1 MQFFI
6 DCEFDVPTDQ
16 LISIAL
22 VSLDGKQIFYEV
34 IDVTPTDPWVID
46 NVMSCINKA
55 PIPYVEFIERLDKFL
70 DRFSSIE
77 IIADHPNDPYYFI
90 KVNIREH
97 GEWFRKPFSITVDDD
112 LTAKSSSILH
122 NALEDAKAIR
132 LDWFRSNGLIP
143 D

>member
-1 MQFFI
+1 MQLFI

-16 LISIAL
+16 LISMAL

-46 NVMSCINKA
+46 NVMNCLNKL
-55 PIPYVEFIERLDKFL
+55 PITKEQFITKLDQFVEK
-70 DRFSSIE
+70 FSSIE
-77 IIADHPNDPYYFI
+77 IIADHPADPYYFLKWI
-90 KVNIREH
+90 IREK
-97 GEWFRKPFSITVDDD
+97 GEWFRKPFTIKIDDY
-112 LTAKSSSILH
+112 LSAKGSVILH

-132 LDWFRSNGLIP
+132 LDWFNKNGIIP